1 MTQSENVL
9 KESSESDSS
18 LIKKLDTKVSWL
30 NKLIIET
37 LPGKCSRNNTP
48 SRAHYVTKIINR
60 NLFGNKQVLLIV
72 CEETNAIAYV
82 PAISRA
88 FPVYS
93 QKTINID
100 TSESRIVQVLFLY
113 IDQGKIVYPNNK
125 DIECFNILSK
135 SVRLTAR
142 IIDTPCAEMTT
153 DHFLDVKLPYFIL
166 FAILVSIFSKLENQN
181 SIGSKV

>member
-1 MTQSENVL
+1 MTQTENVS
-9 KESSESDSS
+9 KEFSESGLSPNQ
-18 LIKKLDTKVSWL
+18 KLDTKVSWL

-48 SRAHYVTKIINR
+48 SRAHYLTKIINR
-60 NLFGNKQVLLIV
+60 NIFGNKQVLLVV
-72 CEETNAIAYV
+72 CEEANAVAYI

-88 FPVYS
+88 FPIYS
-93 QKTINID
+93 QKTNNID
-100 TSESRIVQVLFLY
+100 FSESRTVQVLFIY
-113 IDQGKIVYPNNK
+113 IDQGKIVYPDNK

-153 DHFLDVKLPYFIL
+153 DNFLDVKLMNAL
-166 FAILVSIFSKLENQN
+166 FYNYIAILALYIYIYLV
-181 SIGSKV
+181 